1 MVDERTKRLL
11 SARWSDWR
19 LARWATREQLESVP
33 GIGAVRADRIEG
45 WAHGLWAADQ

>member
-19 LARWATREQLESVP
+19 LARWATRAQLEAVP
-33 GIGAVRADRIEG
+33 GIGPVRADRIEG
-45 WAHGLWAADQ
+45 WAHSMWTADQ